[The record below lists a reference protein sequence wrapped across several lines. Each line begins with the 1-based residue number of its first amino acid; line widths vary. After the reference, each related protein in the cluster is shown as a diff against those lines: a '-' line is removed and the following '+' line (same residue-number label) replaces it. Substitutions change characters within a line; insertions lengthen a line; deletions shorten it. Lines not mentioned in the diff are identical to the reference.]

1 MVRLGALAVG
11 LFFVIAVL
19 WGAVQPRDAVPPD
32 PIKEAHQHPEK
43 IAWTHNGPGN
53 LGIFGTFDRKQLQR
67 GFQVYREV
75 CSACHSINRVAFRD
89 LADLG
94 FSPAEI
100 KAIAVSYEIPT
111 IDGNGEPTTRK
122 GTPADRFPL
131 IYPNE
136 AAARAAQNGAL
147 PPDLSLM
154 TKARPDGT
162 NYVRSLMLGYRDEVP
177 KGLTASDGLYY
188 NPWFHSVFIAMP
200 PPLAADDQVTY
211 ADGTKGT
218 RAQYAEDVAVFLTWT
233 AEPKLEARK
242 ATGVAAILFLLIM
255 TGLGYLSYRKVWADV
270 KNPKGATA

>member
-19 WGAVQPRDAVPPD
+19 WGAVQPREASPPD
-32 PIKEAHQHPEK
+32 PVKAAHEHPEK
-43 IAWTHNGPGN
+43 IAWAHNGPGN
-53 LGIFGTFDRKQLQR
+53 LGVLGTFDRKQLQR

-94 FSPAEI
+94 FSEAEI
-100 KAIAVSYEIPT
+100 KAIAVSYDIAS
-111 IDGNGEPTTRK
+111 IDDAGEPTTRK

-131 IYPNE
+131 VYPNE
-136 AAARAAQNGAL
+136 AAARAAQNGAY

-162 NYVRSLMLGYRDEVP
+162 NYLRSLLLGYRDDVP
-177 KGLTASDGLYY
+177 KTLTAPEGLYY

-218 RAQYAEDVAVFLTWT
+218 RENYATDVATFLTWT

-242 ATGVAAILFLLIM
+242 STGVAAVIFLLIM
-255 TGLGYLSYRKVWADV
+255 TGLGYLSYKKVWADI
-270 KNPKGATA
+270 KRKPAKA

>member
-19 WGAVQPRDAVPPD
+19 WGAVQPREASPPD
-32 PIKEAHQHPEK
+32 PVKAVLEHPEQ
-43 IAWTHNGPGN
+43 IAWAHNGPGN
-53 LGIFGTFDRKQLQR
+53 LGVLGTFDRKQLQR

-94 FSPAEI
+94 FSEAEI
-100 KAIAVSYEIPT
+100 KAIAVSYDIPSV
-111 IDGNGEPTTRK
+111 DDAGEPTTRK

-131 IYPNE
+131 VYPNE

-162 NYVRSLMLGYRDEVP
+162 NYLRSLLLGYRDEVP
-177 KGLTASDGLYY
+177 KTLTAPEGLYY

-218 RAQYAEDVAVFLTWT
+218 RENYATDVATFLTWT

-242 ATGVAAILFLLIM
+242 ATGVAAVIFLLIM
-255 TGLGYLSYRKVWADV
+255 TGLGYLSYKKVWADL
-270 KNPKGATA
+270 KRKPAKA